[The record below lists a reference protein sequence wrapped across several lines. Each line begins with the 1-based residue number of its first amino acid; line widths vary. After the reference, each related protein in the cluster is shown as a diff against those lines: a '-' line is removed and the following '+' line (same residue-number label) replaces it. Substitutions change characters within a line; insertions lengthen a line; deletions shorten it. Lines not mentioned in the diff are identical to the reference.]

1 MTGLLV
7 LGACSDS
14 DDGGDAGPA
23 STIAT
28 TNADTRGPTAVV
40 EAGDTLSGIA
50 ASYGLTLDE
59 LIEANGWSDGAD
71 HAIFP
76 GDEVQLPAGASPVA
90 TTNRPTTAA
99 PSPSDDRPTTTDASA
114 TTEAQDEVDYRPLDG
129 NGSPDFG
136 DETDPVSTPLPD
148 GIYWAWD
155 ANLSGDGGS
164 VDFTLS
170 QVFFGDACRE
180 VFGTS
185 PEACASD
192 IGSDES
198 TLASGV
204 ARDRERHGERH
215 VHGPEHVE
223 FTFYRVPTTE
233 LARLLAGDAPSPG
246 APDGSDVDRQPV
258 RRHGSRWRRCRSRS
272 GLRLVDVA
280 ISRAGT
286 RSCQIT

>member
-1 MTGLLV
+1 MERRGRPRDLPRRRDAAATG
-7 LGACSDS
+7 GS
-14 DDGGDAGPA
+14 
-23 STIAT
+23 
-28 TNADTRGPTAVV
+28 
-40 EAGDTLSGIA
+40 
-50 ASYGLTLDE
+50 
-59 LIEANGWSDGAD
+59 
-71 HAIFP
+71 
-76 GDEVQLPAGASPVA
+76 SPVA

-114 TTEAQDEVDYRPLDG
+114 TTEAQDEVDYQPLDG

-155 ANLSGDGGS
+155 ANLSGDGES

-170 QVFFGDACRE
+170 QVFFGDACHE
-180 VFGTS
+180 AFGTS
-185 PEACASD
+185 PEDCASD

-198 TLASGV
+198 TLAPVSLEIGTGTASV
-204 ARDRERHGERH
+204 MLMDNTSM
-215 VHGPEHVE
+215 

-246 APDGSDVDRQPV
+246 PPRPEVDRQPI
-258 RRHGSRWRRCRSRS
+258 RRHGSRRRCCRSRS